1 MNRPWMPLYVAD
13 YLADTAH
20 LSAAESGAYLHLIM
34 HYWLKGS
41 LPQDH
46 KQLAKIARMSLK
58 LFNRSV
64 PILAPFFGPN
74 WTHKRIEQEL
84 LKVREITEKRRSAV
98 SQRKDRVHTN
108 EPTFVEQMNTHS
120 HSHIQP
126 QEEIERKEKSKK
138 KESRSPSLAEFEQFW
153 KAYPRKVGKGAAQKA
168 WAAAVRKADPDRI
181 IEAVERYAWP
191 DEPSFIPHASTWLNG
206 QRWEDELPNM
216 GPRKPSEEELER
228 MERERLAFLY
238 DLHERTKG
246 NGLQYDDEEA

>member
-1 MNRPWMPLYVAD
+1 MTTVSELIKKLVELGAPLD
-13 YLADTAH
+13 
-20 LSAAESGAYLHLIM
+20 AALYA
-34 HYWLKGS
+34 
-41 LPQDH
+41 
-46 KQLAKIARMSLK
+46 AKFVEEREREATEEIARL
-58 LFNRSV
+58 V
-64 PILAPFFGPN
+64 
-74 WTHKRIEQEL
+74 EE
-84 LKVREITEKRRSAV
+84 
-98 SQRKDRVHTN
+98 DR
-108 EPTFVEQMNTHS
+108 Q
-120 HSHIQP
+120 
-126 QEEIERKEKSKK
+126 RKEKRAEQKR
-138 KESRSPSLAEFEQFW
+138 KERMSRDSRATVAPPVARQSSDPSPLNGSPPTPYIRNIDNPPSLNTLTNNRHQPLFDAFW